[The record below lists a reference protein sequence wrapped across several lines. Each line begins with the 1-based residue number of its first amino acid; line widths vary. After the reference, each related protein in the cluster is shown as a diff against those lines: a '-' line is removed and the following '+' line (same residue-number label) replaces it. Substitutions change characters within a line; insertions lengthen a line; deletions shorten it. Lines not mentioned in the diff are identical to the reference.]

1 MIKFSEFVEKTLGIE
16 FLEYQRIYIDALYLR
31 WKELGEP
38 KVTIIPPR
46 RCTGLKYDFQMM
58 CACMMPFYE
67 KEFRKNEK

>member
-16 FLEYQRIYIDALYLR
+16 FLEYQRIYMDALYLR

-46 RCTGLKYDFQMM
+46 RCTGLKYVFSMI
-58 CACMMPFYE
+58 PIYE
-67 KEFRKNEK
+67 KEFCENEK